1 MRKALGVAVFSGML
15 GVTFFGIFLTP
26 VFFSVIEWLANSR
39 LFASTAARRVSD
51 MLLGVLALGHPVRIV
66 RWARRSRATTSSVE
80 ASAETP
86 IEVFSRELADLD
98 RFLADGASR
107 GESANGNGNGE
118 RPGPGE
124 KMVVLDHQ
132 RGKTNITVI
141 QHSEIAA
148 PGNGHGSGSEQLSA
162 PPIIADLAV
171 APPPGLLIP
180 PADDPAKEMP

>member
-1 MRKALGVAVFSGML
+1 
-15 GVTFFGIFLTP
+15 
-26 VFFSVIEWLANSR
+26 VFFAVIEWLANSR

-51 MLLGVLALGHPVRIV
+51 ALLGILALGHPVRIV
-66 RWARRSRATTSSVE
+66 RWARRSRPATSPDE
-80 ASAETP
+80 APAETP

-132 RGKTNITVI
+132 RGKTDITVI
-141 QHSEIAA
+141 QHTEIAS
-148 PGNGHGSGSEQLSA
+148 PGNGHASGSEQFSA
-162 PPIIADLAV
+162 SPIIADLTV
-171 APPPGLLIP
+171 APPSGLLIP
-180 PADDPAKEMP
+180 PADDPAKETP

>member
-26 VFFSVIEWLANSR
+26 VFFAVIEWLANSR
-39 LFASTAARRVSD
+39 LFASTAARRISD

-66 RWARRSRATTSSVE
+66 RWARRSRAATSPVE
-80 ASAETP
+80 SPAETP

-98 RFLADGASR
+98 RFLVDGASR
-107 GESANGNGNGE
+107 GESANGNRE
-118 RPGPGE
+118 RPGPGG

-148 PGNGHGSGSEQLSA
+148 PGNGHATESGQLSA
-162 PPIIADLAV
+162 PPIIADLTV
-171 APPPGLLIP
+171 APPSGLLIP
-180 PADDPAKEMP
+180 PADDPAKETP